1 MTSVISVAVAQA
13 LVKHGLNRVG
23 GVSFTADQFLV
34 SMQRALTDFFIVAG
48 FLLVLMVI
56 PLWLI
61 VLSRLQLSVS
71 YPLAS
76 FGYVIAMIIGAIFF
90 KETITPLRMSG
101 MVLVIL
107 GVVAIS
113 KSQ

>member
-1 MTSVISVAVAQA
+1 MTSIVSVAVSQA
-13 LVKHGLNRVG
+13 LVKHGLNRIG
-23 GVSFTADQFLV
+23 GVSFTGDQFLV
-34 SMQRALTDFFIVAG
+34 SMQRALTDIFVIAG
-48 FLLVLMVI
+48 MLLVLMVV
-56 PLWLI
+56 PLWLT

-76 FGYVIAMIIGAIFF
+76 FGYVIAMVIGAVVF
-90 KETITPLRMSG
+90 KEAITPLKMFG
-101 MVLVIL
+101 MLLVIL